1 MVHVDIDDGGESTE
15 TTSIATPCK
24 AHPATTTIVGHR
36 ALGCVPRRRCTGYEP
51 LEPYGHRR
59 QPFLFDFNKLELQPG
74 LASAA
79 FVTAT
84 MATLHYTTLD
94 VFTTTPF
101 QGNPLAVVHL
111 PSPESVSQ
119 QQQLLI
125 AREFN
130 FSETVFVHNQE
141 ESLDSEVVFAISIF
155 TPSQELPFAGH
166 PTIGA
171 GRYLLSK
178 TGKDKLTLRT
188 KAGDI
193 LVSSEDTGVRLKV
206 PVDFKDKDYVNGV
219 EGAEP
224 VVSIVKGM
232 TFIMLELSSSE
243 ALGKLQPYSQ
253 WFSLPDEHLGDW
265 KGAGGPAKLYAFVRM
280 ADGSIRTRM
289 FKGNYEDPA
298 TGSAACVLGGWLG
311 QQNGDGNWSFKLVQ
325 GVEIGRRSEITAFAT
340 ISDGQVVSIELAGN
354 AVQVMEGKMQRQ
366 QRPVH
371 FI

>member
-1 MVHVDIDDGGESTE
+1 M
-15 TTSIATPCK
+15 
-24 AHPATTTIVGHR
+24 
-36 ALGCVPRRRCTGYEP
+36 
-51 LEPYGHRR
+51 
-59 QPFLFDFNKLELQPG
+59 
-74 LASAA
+74 
-79 FVTAT
+79 AT

-111 PSPESVSQ
+111 SSPESVSQ
-119 QQQLLI
+119 QQRLLI

-130 FSETVFVHNQE
+130 FSETVFVHDQE

-166 PTIGA
+166 PTVGA

-188 KAGDI
+188 KAGNV

-206 PVDFKDKDYVNGV
+206 PVDFKVHAPYLNDILKAKQLALEDKDYVNGA

-232 TFIMLELSSSE
+232 SFIMLELSSSE
-243 ALGKLQPYSQ
+243 ALGKLQSYSQ

-265 KGAGGPAKLYAFVRM
+265 KGGGGLAKLYAFVQM

-298 TGSAACVLGGWLG
+298 TGSAACALGSWLG
-311 QQNGDGNWSFKLVQ
+311 QQNGDGKWSFKLVQ
-325 GVEIGRRSEITAFAT
+325 GVEIGRRSEITVFAT

-354 AVQVMEGKMQRQ
+354 AVQVMEGKMQT
-366 QRPVH
+366 P
-371 FI
+371 